1 MKSAH
6 VALAVLSLGVAPFVV
21 GAPAALAQ
29 VPAPA
34 AAEWRTPDPE
44 NLLVFDTTK
53 GRIVVEMNPAV
64 APAHVERFRTLAR
77 RGFYDGLT
85 FFRVIDEF
93 MAQTGD
99 PNNDGTG
106 GSDLPDLKAE
116 FPFRRGPV
124 PAMAI
129 IDRLPANFEV
139 PSSTEVGFIGAQP
152 VRSFPTMQMMMTADG
167 RTPAWG
173 LFCAGVMGAARAQSP
188 DSANSQFFFM
198 RQTYPSLDADYT
210 AWGRVIA
217 GLDVVRAIKVG
228 EPPAPPLDVMQRVR
242 VASDMPAAERPKVK
256 VLDTAGPTFK
266 AMIAAEKAK
275 SPGRPLD
282 PCAIEIPTKVG

>member
-1 MKSAH
+1 MKFAH
-6 VALAVLSLGVAPFVV
+6 VALAVLSLAVA
-21 GAPAALAQ
+21 ATPAMAQ
-29 VPAPA
+29 TSA
-34 AAEWRTPDPE
+34 ASEWRTPDPE
-44 NLLVFDTTK
+44 NLLVVDTSK
-53 GRIVVEMNPAV
+53 GRIIVEMNPAV

-85 FFRVIDEF
+85 FFRVIDAF

-106 GSDLPDLKAE
+106 GSDLPDLRAE
-116 FPFRRGPV
+116 FPFRRGPA
-124 PAMAI
+124 PAMALV
-129 IDRLPANFEV
+129 DRLPADFET
-139 PSSTEVGFIGAQP
+139 PSVTEVGFIGVQP

-167 RTPAWG
+167 RTQAWG
-173 LFCAGVMGAARAQSP
+173 LFCAGVMGAARSQNP

-198 RQTYPSLDADYT
+198 RQTYPSLDANYT

-228 EPPAPPLDVMQRVR
+228 EPPAPPLDIMKRVR
-242 VASDMPAAERPKVK
+242 VASDMPAAERPKIQ